1 MSTNYLNQSVEV
13 TKCHSVKLNVGQG
26 NVSCTVGPPSH
37 ISLWRIIVKYAQ
49 PDAYLCLAKKCDCT
63 EYDMFGVSPNP
74 DPSHPMYGLYRF
86 NKALEERSSISLAVG
101 IIQLTTKSTTIL
113 LPKKWVCKD
122 IMRHEL
128 SLLFAK

>member
-1 MSTNYLNQSVEV
+1 M

-86 NKALEERSSISLAVG
+86 KQGFGGEIFH
-101 IIQLTTKSTTIL
+101 QLGCWDYPIDDEKYNYF
-113 LPKKWVCKD
+113 V
-122 IMRHEL
+122 
-128 SLLFAK
+128 AKEMGMQGYYAT

>member
-1 MSTNYLNQSVEV
+1 MFLVLSAHRATYLYGASSSSMRNLMP
-13 TKCHSVKLNVGQG
+13 T
-26 NVSCTVGPPSH
+26 
-37 ISLWRIIVKYAQ
+37 YALQ
-49 PDAYLCLAKKCDCT
+49 WKAMLIAKKCDCT

-101 IIQLTTKSTTIL
+101 IILLTTKSTTIL

>member
-1 MSTNYLNQSVEV
+1 MFLVLSAHRATYLYGASSSSMRNLMP
-13 TKCHSVKLNVGQG
+13 T
-26 NVSCTVGPPSH
+26 
-37 ISLWRIIVKYAQ
+37 YALQ
-49 PDAYLCLAKKCDCT
+49 WKAMQIAKKCDCT
-63 EYDMFGVSPNP
+63 EYNMFGVSPNP

-101 IIQLTTKSTTIL
+101 IILLTTKSTTIL

>member
-1 MSTNYLNQSVEV
+1 MFLVLSAHRATYLYGASSSSMRNLMPTYALQRNAIAQST
-13 TKCHSVKLNVGQG
+13 
-26 NVSCTVGPPSH
+26 
-37 ISLWRIIVKYAQ
+37 I
-49 PDAYLCLAKKCDCT
+49 CLAFLLIPIPHIRC
-63 EYDMFGVSPNP
+63 MASIGS
-74 DPSHPMYGLYRF
+74 

-101 IIQLTTKSTTIL
+101 IILLTTKSTTIL